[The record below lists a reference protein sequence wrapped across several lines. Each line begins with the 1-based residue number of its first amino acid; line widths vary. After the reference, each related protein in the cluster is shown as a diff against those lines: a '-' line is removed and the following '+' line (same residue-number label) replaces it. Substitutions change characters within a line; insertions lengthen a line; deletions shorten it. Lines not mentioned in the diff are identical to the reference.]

1 MATES
6 GAENPIVVADSVPV
20 PDTTGEPAGAG
31 SNRESPSRYDAVA
44 AALRNTPF
52 EFEFFQAVRL
62 LERMSLQSGRGVV
75 GRFEQPGREVVRFSA
90 HASFPFPASQ
100 IQRIA
105 FADGAAPIMVIN
117 FMGLTGPSGVLPL
130 YYTEMI
136 VERIRAKDRA
146 MASFFDMFNHRMTSL
161 FYQAWE
167 KYRFA
172 IAYERGERDR
182 VSQVLM
188 DLLGLGTPGL
198 SNRLAVRD
206 DSVLY
211 YAGLLGL
218 HTRSASALQR
228 TLEDYFDVPVQVEQ
242 FTGAWHRLRESDLCR
257 FQRGSG
263 ASEQLG
269 GGAIVGDEIYDQQ
282 SGVRI
287 LLGPLN
293 LTQYLDFLPT
303 GTAHEPLRSLTR
315 LICNGEVDF
324 EFQLILDKDHV
335 PVCELAPGGED
346 EALAPRLGWTS
357 WAKTRPLTEHARDT
371 ILQG

>member
-1 MATES
+1 MATQ
-6 GAENPIVVADSVPV
+6 GGTENPVVIVTDRYQAV
-20 PDTTGEPAGAG
+20 
-31 SNRESPSRYDAVA
+31 ES
-44 AALRNTPF
+44 ALRAVPF
-52 EFEFFQAVRL
+52 EFDFFQAVRL
-62 LERMSLQSGRGVV
+62 LERMSPSLQTGGGVV
-75 GRFEQPGREVVRFSA
+75 GRFEQPGREAVRFSA

-100 IQRIA
+100 IQRID
-105 FADGAAPIMVIN
+105 FREDSAPMMVIN

-130 YYTEMI
+130 YYTELL

-146 MASFFDMFNHRMTSL
+146 LAGFFDMFNHRMTSL

-188 DLLGLGTPGL
+188 DVLGMGTTGL
-198 SNRLAVRD
+198 NHRLAVRD
-206 DSVLY
+206 DSVLF

-218 HTRSASALQR
+218 HTRSAAALQR
-228 TLEDYFDVPVQVEQ
+228 TLEDYFEVPVQVEQ
-242 FTGAWHRLRESDLCR
+242 FTGSWHRLHESDLCR

-287 LLGPLN
+287 VLGPLS
-293 LTQYLDFLPT
+293 LHQYLDFLPT
-303 GTAHEPLRSLTR
+303 GSAHESLRSLTKFV
-315 LICNGEVDF
+315 CNGEVDF
-324 EFQLILDKDHV
+324 EFQLILNKEDI
-335 PVCELAPGGED
+335 PVCELAPDGDRAPDGEHAMD
-346 EALAPRLGWTS
+346 GEYATVAPRLGWTS
-357 WAKTRPLTEHARDT
+357 WAKTQTSHDHAGDT
-371 ILQG
+371 ILLG